1 MSSLSV
7 KFAAVLQLLFSVKK
21 EFRVIVFEKYIKL
34 PISFHAIGLF
44 LYPLR
49 TSENLDLFRG
59 MFKRPVTRDSLT
71 HLPPHSPEPREIGG
85 SHVFPRNVLVL

>member
-34 PISFHAIGLF
+34 N
-44 LYPLR
+44 R
-49 TSENLDLFRG
+49 W
-59 MFKRPVTRDSLT
+59 V
-71 HLPPHSPEPREIGG
+71 PRF
-85 SHVFPRNVLVL
+85 SA